1 MKIRDFIQEN
11 FLIDKAETGEF
22 VPFIFNRVQNKYYD
36 MLVKE
41 YSEEKNFQ
49 NLREMILKA
58 RKEGF
63 TSLILGI
70 FAAIMCLSKNASR
83 FLEISYKE
91 DATVQHFRRCKNFIL
106 SWLSKDPQKWEK
118 IENKV
123 FKNLNDG
130 QEFILRDNL
139 SSFFVG
145 TASVKTGERGGTVQ
159 GVLFC
164 VSGDTKIIK
173 WDSKI
178 CPIREIKSGDFIIAG
193 DGSKVGV
200 KDVSRRKLD
209 GSEMFLEIRTYGD
222 NTPLKITGD
231 HKVLCRS
238 GMDGAFKPIWK
249 KAKELTENDYMAF
262 PTREL
267 RTGDHPLRL
276 RNITQKAGM
285 GQRFRRGAD
294 YYWQGIKSID
304 KADFEEFVYDIVLD
318 SEPHSYL
325 TVNGVIHNSED
336 AHYPTTGII
345 SAKEI
350 IEGTRNMVAVGH
362 GIIFRE
368 STGNGYNHYRHDWEM
383 AKRKEVDYKPRFFSW
398 KEFYAPEQ
406 FEQIKLG
413 FSDKAMIRQEYP
425 ETDVEAFLASEEMVV
440 IDRHDIEACVNNRQP
455 CAAVKRITVC
465 DVAGDGINKSSGD
478 ETVIYDMLNTE
489 IKDQEIYR
497 HRDLMDTIGRLV
509 VHQKKNH
516 SNMICVDKVG
526 EGSGVYSRLAEI
538 YAGDAGVTI
547 YGFDGRIS
555 APKPHDETYSNY
567 KTYAWF
573 NARAMFRE
581 VQCNIPNDSILKD
594 QLACVTYK
602 NHLREKRILTSKEEI
617 KEKLRAS
624 PDRADAYVMGL
635 DALTYAVPLSEGQI
649 AEIEKNGWQ
658 GGDFVPVRP
667 NSTKRLVC
675 A

>member
-159 GVLFC
+159 GVLF
-164 VSGDTKIIK
+164 
-173 WDSKI
+173 
-178 CPIREIKSGDFIIAG
+178 
-193 DGSKVGV
+193 
-200 KDVSRRKLD
+200 
-209 GSEMFLEIRTYGD
+209 
-222 NTPLKITGD
+222 
-231 HKVLCRS
+231 
-238 GMDGAFKPIWK
+238 
-249 KAKELTENDYMAF
+249 
-262 PTREL
+262 
-267 RTGDHPLRL
+267 
-276 RNITQKAGM
+276 
-285 GQRFRRGAD
+285 
-294 YYWQGIKSID
+294 
-304 KADFEEFVYDIVLD
+304 
-318 SEPHSYL
+318 
-325 TVNGVIHNSED
+325 SED

-368 STGNGYNHYRHDWEM
+368 STGNGYTHYRHDWEM

-440 IDRHDIEACVNNRQP
+440 IDRHDIEACVNNRKP